1 MNTLISDLRYFTTH
15 QNEVSV
21 QESLIRDISAA
32 WGRADLETLMS
43 FVADDCVYSASV
55 GPEPGETF
63 VGKDAVRAGFIKML
77 AHDRDSV
84 SEPGDVHTFGDTA
97 VSTWGFRRR
106 DRERRSILVR
116 GCDVWLFRGGLI
128 VRKDSYRKTFV

>member
-1 MNTLISDLRYFTTH
+1 M
-15 QNEVSV
+15 E
-21 QESLIRDISAA
+21 ESIIREIGAA

-63 VGKDAVRAGFIKML
+63 SGRDAVRAGFIKML

-84 SEPGDVHTFGDTA
+84 AEPGDVYTFGDRA
-97 VSTWGFRRR
+97 VSTWGFRHR
-106 DRERRSILVR
+106 DPDGKSVLVR
-116 GCDVWLFRGGLI
+116 GCDVWLFRGRLI
-128 VRKDSYRKTFV
+128 VRKDSYRKTFP

>member
-1 MNTLISDLRYFTTH
+1 ML
-15 QNEVSV
+15 
-21 QESLIRDISAA
+21 ESIIRDIGAA

-63 VGKDAVRAGFIKML
+63 VGREAVRAGFIKML

-84 SEPGDVHTFGDTA
+84 SEAGDVHTFGDRG
-97 VSTWGFRRR
+97 VSTWGFRRQTP
-106 DRERRSILVR
+106 DGRSILVR
-116 GCDVWLFRGGLI
+116 GCDVWLFRDGLI
-128 VRKDSYRKTFV
+128 VRKDSYRKTFA